1 MDKQESS
8 QTLVLDS
15 WLLSDS
21 WLSRPVSP
29 VSHPPLEVDGGRTT
43 RASRSAGR
51 KAPTCPTLWRL
62 TTATSAFERMM
73 SSWRAEDCIPIVFC
87 HLNGEKD
94 HEPAWWFGIYHPRH
108 HYLYLF
114 YIYYIYIYRYN
125 IIYIYING
133 SCDQLD
139 VDCCWWIFPFLVVL
153 SMNCIPLIQFSTTI
167 SPWCFISSK
176 GPCLNILLLYSSVAS
191 SIL

>member
-73 SSWRAEDCIPIVFC
+73 SSWRAEDRIPIVFC

-114 YIYYIYIYRYN
+114 YIYYIYIDIILY
-125 IIYIYING
+125 IIYKW
-133 SCDQLD
+133 QLWP
-139 VDCCWWIFPFLVVL
+139 VRRW
-153 SMNCIPLIQFSTTI
+153 
-167 SPWCFISSK
+167 
-176 GPCLNILLLYSSVAS
+176 LLLVDLPLLSGSLHELH
-191 SIL
+191 SIDPIVNNNISMMFHQQ